1 MPFRARTWWRSCVY
15 CGSGLFLA
23 LLSNLRENATFGRGV
38 AQGDSCRV
46 ADDAASFAW
55 QALQYSEEIQQKIS
69 PSGRAGLLS
78 VLNYLLGTCVEVAL
92 ALLLWRRLGTGGV
105 RPHPEP
111 VIGPLESSVSG
122 FCGLAAKRANE
133 GQRSVFQPPRRRMRP
148 SPTAPDG
155 ARRRPCIEL
164 SMGI

>member
-1 MPFRARTWWRSCVY
+1 MPFLARTWWRSCTY
-15 CGSGLFLA
+15 LGSGLFLA

-92 ALLLWRRLGTGGV
+92 ALSYRDALGPGRV
-105 RPHPEP
+105 RPHPAP
-111 VIGPLESSVSG
+111 IIGPLESSVSG
-122 FCGLAAKRANE
+122 FCGLASRPSVEK
-133 GQRSVFQPPRRRMRP
+133 QRSFPAVPE
-148 SPTAPDG
+148 THVTLLDG
-155 ARRRPCIEL
+155 
-164 SMGI
+164 S